1 MTRFIEVEDWVYEE
15 LEHRRRVL
23 GYSSINEVI
32 IDYVIRRASPIALE
46 RKVVEEAR
54 TIINGLPLGGDEP
67 IGSVIDEVLFR
78 VAEKYGYLVTSVQK
92 LEGTVFE
99 LLVLR
104 FLDEAGFEYVYRAPQ
119 VGYGIVKGSL
129 RTEKLLG
136 MPDIVYGINGVV
148 RGVIEVKKHERFHL
162 SEHDRVK
169 LLYFVKKCLKT
180 NIITTAPKPKM
191 SETYSEIIKQG
202 VREFHVAT
210 VSELKTAITQLGKEV
225 APYGD

>member
-1 MTRFIEVEDWVYEE
+1 MTRFVEVEDWVYEE

-32 IDYVIRRASPIALE
+32 IDYIIRRAPPIALE

-54 TIINGLPLGGDEP
+54 TTINGLPLGGDEP
-67 IGSVIDEVLFR
+67 IGSVINEVLFR

-104 FLDEAGFEYVYRAPQ
+104 FLDKVGFEYVYRAPQ

-129 RTEKLLG
+129 STEKLLG

-148 RGVIEVKKHERFHL
+148 KGVIEVRKHERFHL
-162 SEHDRVK
+162 TEHDRVK
-169 LLYFVKKCLKT
+169 LLYFIKKGLKT

-191 SETYSEIIKQG
+191 SRTYDEIVKEG
-202 VREFHVAT
+202 VRVSHVMT
-210 VSELKTAITQLGKEV
+210 ISDLKTAIAQLRKEV
-225 APYGD
+225 VPTQ

>member
-1 MTRFIEVEDWVYEE
+1 MTRLIEIEDWVYEE

-32 IDYVIRRASPIALE
+32 IDYVIRRAPPIALE
-46 RKVVEEAR
+46 REVVKEAR
-54 TIINGLPLGGDEP
+54 TIINGLPLGSDEP

-129 RTEKLLG
+129 STEKLLG

-148 RGVIEVKKHERFHL
+148 GGVIEVKMLERFHL
-162 SEHDRVK
+162 SEYDRVK
-169 LLYFVKKCLKT
+169 LLYFVKKGLKA

-191 SETYSEIIKQG
+191 SEIYSEIVRQG
-202 VREFHVAT
+202 VRVFHVAA
-210 VSELKTAITQLGKEV
+210 VSDLKAAIAQLRKEV
-225 APYGD
+225 TP